1 MRDIFRFLIGV
12 YALVGAYVFTKLILA
27 RGLQAKFKWMAGA
40 IFAPFPIVL
49 VLRDMRILERPL
61 ADAVYAGAIT
71 AGVGYL
77 VLALRYE
84 TTRSRPHR

>member
-1 MRDIFRFLIGV
+1 VRDIFRFLIGV
-12 YALVGAYVFTKLILA
+12 YVLTSGYCLCKLILA
-27 RGLQAKFKWMAGA
+27 KGFDSKFKW
-40 IFAPFPIVL
+40 FAPVLFSPFPVVL

-77 VLALRYE
+77 VLAVRYE
-84 TTRSRPHR
+84 ANRTRPHR